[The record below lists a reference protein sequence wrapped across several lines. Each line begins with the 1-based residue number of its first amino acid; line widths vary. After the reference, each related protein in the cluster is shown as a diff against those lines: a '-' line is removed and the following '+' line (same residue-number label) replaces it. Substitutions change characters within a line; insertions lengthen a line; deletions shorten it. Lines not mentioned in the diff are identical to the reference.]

1 MSTSSFSPS
10 TIIGSSV
17 IDELGDKVGTVGGV
31 FLDSSSFEPT
41 WITVSGTGTGLK
53 ESFVP
58 LSGSRLS
65 GSDLHVPFE
74 KRVVVDAPS
83 IDSRSDVSSEVVER
97 IFDYYGVEL
106 SEKDK
111 DTVKEESK
119 LSSSSSRLVRFSD
132 SSVSSSVDM
141 SVDVTRVESS
151 SESTRS

>member
-17 IDELGDKVGTVGGV
+17 IDELGDKVGTVGSV

-41 WITVSGTGTGLK
+41 WITVSGTGSGLK

-65 GSDLHVPFE
+65 GSDLHIPFE

-106 SEKDK
+106 SKGDMDVAK
-111 DTVKEESK
+111 A
-119 LSSSSSRLVRFSD
+119 SSSSSRLVRFSEG
-132 SSVSSSVDM
+132 SESSSVDV

>member
-17 IDELGDKVGTVGGV
+17 IDELGDKVGTVGSV

-41 WITVSGTGTGLK
+41 WITVSGTGSGLK

-65 GSDLHVPFE
+65 GSDLHIPFE

-106 SEKDK
+106 SKDDMDVAK
-111 DTVKEESK
+111 A
-119 LSSSSSRLVRFSD
+119 SSSSSRLVRFSEG
-132 SSVSSSVDM
+132 SESSSVDV